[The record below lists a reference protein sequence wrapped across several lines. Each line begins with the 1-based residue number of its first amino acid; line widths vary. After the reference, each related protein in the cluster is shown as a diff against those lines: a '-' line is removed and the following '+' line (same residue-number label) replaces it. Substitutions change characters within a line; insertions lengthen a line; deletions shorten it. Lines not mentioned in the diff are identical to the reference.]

1 MTLTLSARAVVTDIE
16 GTTTP
21 ITFVKDVLFPYAA
34 AHLPAW
40 IAAHAREPET
50 AAALAD
56 LEAHRA
62 PGDAD
67 VLATALRLI
76 AEDKKVTPL
85 KTLQGL
91 VWDAGY
97 ASNALTAPI
106 YDDVAPALRAW
117 HAAGVRLAVYS
128 SGSIRAQHLLFG
140 HTAAGDLRPL
150 FTAWFDTTTGAK
162 VESGSYARIA
172 EALALPPGDVVFLS
186 DAPAELAAAQIAGV
200 QAVGVTR
207 DGARLDTTAPVIA
220 TFAALAIELGRR

>member
-1 MTLTLSARAVVTDIE
+1 MKLAARAIVTDIE

-34 AHLPAW
+34 AHLPAFV
-40 IAAHAREPET
+40 AAHAHEPET

-56 LEAHRA
+56 LAAHQS
-62 PGDAD
+62 PDDAD
-67 VLATALRLI
+67 VVATALRLI
-76 AEDKKVTPL
+76 AEDRKVTGL

-97 ASNALTAPI
+97 TAQHLTAPI

-150 FTAWFDTTTGAK
+150 FSRWFDTTTGAK
-162 VESGSYARIA
+162 VESASYARIA
-172 EALALPPGDVVFLS
+172 AALALPPADITFLS
-186 DAPAELAAAQIAGV
+186 DAPAELDAAQIAGLH
-200 QAVGVTR
+200 AVGVTR

-220 TFAALAIELGRR
+220 TFAALELG

>member
-1 MTLTLSARAVVTDIE
+1 MKLAVRAIITDIE

-21 ITFVKDVLFPYAA
+21 IAFVRDVLFPYAA
-34 AHLPAW
+34 THLPAW
-40 IAAHAREPET
+40 IAAHRDEPEA

-67 VLATALRLI
+67 IVATALRLI
-76 AEDKKVTPL
+76 AEDRKVTAL

-91 VWDAGY
+91 VWEAGY
-97 ASNALTAPI
+97 ATGSLTAPI

-128 SGSIRAQHLLFG
+128 SGSVRAQRLLFK
-140 HTAAGDLRPL
+140 HTVAGDLSPL

-162 VESGSYARIA
+162 VDAASYAQIA
-172 EALALPPGDVVFLS
+172 AALALPPGDVAFLS
-186 DAPAELAAAQIAGV
+186 DAPAELAAALHAGL
-200 QAVGVTR
+200 QAVGVVR
-207 DGARLDTTAPVIA
+207 DGARLDTHAPVIA
-220 TFAALAIELGRR
+220 TFAALAVS